1 MLRIV
6 EENAVNES
14 LTLRLDGRL
23 VSQWIEVLRS
33 SYEQASRQNLPLIL
47 DLAGVDFA
55 DHEGVQLLRQLEQQ
69 PVTLINCS
77 PFLREQMKHPTSEKS
92 AFKSSGE

>member
-6 EENAVNES
+6 EENTANES

-23 VSQWIEVLRS
+23 VSQWIEVLRLS
-33 SYEQASRQNLPLIL
+33 CEQAFHHDGRLIL
-47 DLAGVDFA
+47 DLAGVNFA

-69 PVTLINCS
+69 HVTFINCS
-77 PFLREQMKHPTSEKS
+77 PFLREQMKQPTSDKS
-92 AFKSSGE
+92 AFK